1 MGVSDFSVE
10 VGVLLEK
17 VVDLLLKGIVLLLVG
32 RDLTLVVVQLL
43 KDLVVLVS

>member
-17 VVDLLLKGIVLLLVG
+17 VVDLLLKGIVFLLVG